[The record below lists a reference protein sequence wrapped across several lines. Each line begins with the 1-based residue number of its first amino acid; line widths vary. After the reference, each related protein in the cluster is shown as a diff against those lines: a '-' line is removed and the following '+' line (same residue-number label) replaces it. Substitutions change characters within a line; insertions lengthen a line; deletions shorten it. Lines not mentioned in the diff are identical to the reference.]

1 MALNRR
7 NRSHI
12 LATASLLVITAACII
27 AAGCTAGTSAPG
39 AISGLTG
46 VTWSLDSYLDENDT
60 LIPVLPGTE
69 VSAAFGP
76 DGKVGGSAG
85 CNGYGGDYS
94 LDGTD
99 LSVSSLV
106 QTLKL
111 CTEPEGIM
119 EQEARFMELLG
130 SAAGCRLE
138 NDRLI
143 LTDAEGATV
152 LVFTEEEPVALP
164 GTSWRL
170 ASLFDENGTMT
181 PVISG
186 TNVTLA
192 FDADGRLGGSAGCNS
207 YGAGYTVDGV
217 NLTIEPP
224 IRTEMY
230 CSEPPGLMDQEDRYL
245 ALLTEAAS
253 YRVERVTAD
262 GGRLSLDATISSRT
276 ENDRLVLTDANGTE
290 ILAFEPVAW
299 TPDLPL
305 VGTDWVLD
313 SYSTGGDAV
322 SSVLNGT
329 TIAAKF
335 SADGNVGGNAGC
347 NLYGGDYTLD
357 GENLTVSSLFST
369 LMYCETPGIMEQE
382 GAYLG
387 LLANATSFRV
397 EGDRLTLTDAA
408 GTDILFF
415 VQAPEVP
422 PAPLTGTGWTLESYS
437 SPEGESVSSVIAG
450 TAITATFSDD
460 GNVTGNAGCNSYGA
474 GYVLDGATITIEP
487 PISTKMYCGE
497 PDGIMEQENTYL
509 NLLSSVSSYRVEGNR
524 LSLANEAGTDL
535 LTFVQAPSSG
545 GRWMSPPDGGDND
558 LLDEDGNVVAS
569 Y

>member
-39 AISGLTG
+39 AVSGLNG

-60 LIPVLPGTE
+60 LIPVLSGTE
-69 VSAAFGP
+69 VSARFDD

-85 CNGYGGDYS
+85 CNYYGGNYS

-119 EQEARFMELLG
+119 DQEARFMELLG
-130 SAAGCRLE
+130 SAAGCRIE
-138 NDRLI
+138 DERLI
-143 LTDAEGATV
+143 LTDADGTDV
-152 LVFTEEEPVALP
+152 LVFTKEEPAELA
-164 GTSWRL
+164 GTSWEL
-170 ASLFDENGTMT
+170 ATLSDENGAMI
-181 PVISG
+181 PVLAG
-186 TNVTLA
+186 TNVTLV
-192 FDADGRLGGSAGCNS
+192 FGADGGLGGSAGCNS
-207 YGAGYTVDGV
+207 YGADCTVDGA

-245 ALLTEAAS
+245 AHLTNTSS
-253 YRVERVTAD
+253 YRTE
-262 GGRLSLDATISSRT
+262 GGRLIFTDHEGADL
-276 ENDRLVLTDANGTE
+276 LV
-290 ILAFEPVAW
+290 FEPVAP
-299 TPDLPL
+299 TPDLPFT
-305 VGTDWVLD
+305 GTDWVLEA
-313 SYSTGGDAV
+313 YSTGGDAV
-322 SSVLNGT
+322 SSVLAGT
-329 TIAAKF
+329 TITAEF
-335 SADGNVGGNAGC
+335 S
-347 NLYGGDYTLD
+347 
-357 GENLTVSSLFST
+357 
-369 LMYCETPGIMEQE
+369 P
-382 GAYLG
+382 
-387 LLANATSFRV
+387 
-397 EGDRLTLTDAA
+397 
-408 GTDILFF
+408 
-415 VQAPEVP
+415 
-422 PAPLTGTGWTLESYS
+422 
-437 SPEGESVSSVIAG
+437 
-450 TAITATFSDD
+450 D

-474 GYVLDGATITIEP
+474 GYVLDGANLTIEP
-487 PISTKMYCGE
+487 PISTKMYCNE
-497 PDGIMEQENTYL
+497 PEGVMEQENTYL

-535 LTFVQAPSSG
+535 LTFVQAPSSE
-545 GRWMSPPDGGDND
+545 GRWMSPPDGGDYD

>member
-39 AISGLTG
+39 AVSGLNG

-60 LIPVLPGTE
+60 LIPVLSGTE
-69 VSAAFGP
+69 VSARFDD

-85 CNGYGGDYS
+85 CNYYGGNYS

-119 EQEARFMELLG
+119 DQEARFMELLG
-130 SAAGCRLE
+130 SAAGCRIE
-138 NDRLI
+138 DERLI
-143 LTDAEGATV
+143 LTDADGTDV
-152 LVFTEEEPVALP
+152 LVFTKEEPAELA
-164 GTSWRL
+164 GTSWEL
-170 ASLFDENGTMT
+170 ATLSDENGAMI
-181 PVISG
+181 PVLAG
-186 TNVTLA
+186 TNVTLV
-192 FDADGRLGGSAGCNS
+192 FGADGGLGGSAGCNS
-207 YGAGYTVDGV
+207 YGADCTVDGA

-245 ALLTEAAS
+245 AHLTNTSS
-253 YRVERVTAD
+253 YRTE
-262 GGRLSLDATISSRT
+262 GGRLIFTDHEGADL
-276 ENDRLVLTDANGTE
+276 LV
-290 ILAFEPVAW
+290 FEPVAP
-299 TPDLPL
+299 TPDLPFT
-305 VGTDWVLD
+305 GTDWVLEA
-313 SYSTGGDAV
+313 YSTGGDAV
-322 SSVLNGT
+322 SSVLAGT
-329 TIAAKF
+329 TITANF
-335 SADGNVGGNAGC
+335 ADGNVTGNAGC
-347 NLYGGDYTLD
+347 NHYGGQYSLD
-357 GENLTVSSLFST
+357 GATLSVSSVYST
-369 LMYCETPGIMEQE
+369 LMYCETPGVMEQE
-382 GAYLG
+382 GRFMG
-387 LLANATSFRV
+387 LLANVSSYRV
-397 EGDRLTLTDAA
+397 EGDRLILTDTE
-408 GTDILFF
+408 GTDVLFF

-437 SPEGESVSSVIAG
+437 LNGEAISSVIAG
-450 TAITATFSDD
+450 TTITAEFSPD

-474 GYVLDGATITIEP
+474 GYVLDGANLTIEP
-487 PISTKMYCGE
+487 PISTKMYCNE
-497 PDGIMEQENTYL
+497 PEGVMEQENTYL

-535 LTFVQAPSSG
+535 LTFVQAPSSE
-545 GRWMSPPDGGDND
+545 GRWMSPPDGGDYD